1 MRLVSLIESYGSQ
14 SGDPTKKI
22 IIGKCGEIAE
32 GEDDGYSARGLADGY
47 PDWPEEHNDG
57 ADLTAEEKI
66 AISTALKGL
75 GNDKYKAGDCSDAS
89 RLYTKAVRYVDAA
102 GGCDDAT
109 NQAKAV
115 CLSNRAQMNLK
126 LGNQTEAVADATAV
140 IEIPGIEAATKAKAY
155 FRRAQGQSD
164 DDVKKLDLQAALK
177 LNPGKGSGPVKKE
190 LAKIKAKYADA
201 VEKQRKAMAKMFG

>member
-1 MRLVSLIESYGSQ
+1 
-14 SGDPTKKI
+14 
-22 IIGKCGEIAE
+22 
-32 GEDDGYSARGLADGY
+32 
-47 PDWPEEHNDG
+47 
-57 ADLTAEEKI
+57 
-66 AISTALKGL
+66 
-75 GNDKYKAGDCSDAS
+75 
-89 RLYTKAVRYVDAA
+89 VRYLDAA